1 VSTTNRTSILRFR
14 YHRARAVA
22 GVTVTLSTF
31 TLAAAS
37 PWFLLAL
44 LLPLIWTVRMW
55 RAGTDADQHGLRVRA
70 LLSQRR
76 IPWTEVEALIPRS
89 GGEVVARLSGGTD
102 LRLTAVTAADLP
114 LLVAASGQ
122 QLNRRPF
129 SLSEKSG

>member
-1 VSTTNRTSILRFR
+1 MSTANRKRILRFR

-22 GVTVTLSTF
+22 GMTVTLSTF

-44 LLPLIWTVRMW
+44 LPPLIWTVGAW
-55 RAGTDADQHGLRVRA
+55 RAGTDADQDGLRVRA
-70 LLSQRR
+70 LLGQRR
-76 IPWTEVEALIPRS
+76 IPWTDVMALIPRS
-89 GGEVVARLSGGTD
+89 SDEVVARLSGGTD
-102 LRLTAVTAADLP
+102 LPLTAVTTADLP

-122 QLNRRPF
+122 QLHRRPL